1 MDDWQQAQ
9 VNRVGEAIKALR
21 GERSTQWISDA
32 TDELGQRVSRS
43 TITDIEIGR
52 RKYIAVHEVSL
63 ISAALGTTP
72 AVLLTFG
79 TVPDG
84 DLELL
89 PGRTVDGL
97 TAVEWWGGTPLSRFS
112 PAAAGLPSDH
122 ASTTELLGVSRERSR
137 LRTMLAPTYIGGMND
152 LDPSLAST
160 LRDKLSGV
168 IRRIKELGGV
178 LRDG

>member
-1 MDDWQQAQ
+1 MEDWQQDQ
-9 VNRVGEAIKALR
+9 VNRIGEAIKALR

-32 TDELGQRVSRS
+32 TDELGQRISRS

-52 RKYIAVHEVSL
+52 RKYIAVHELSL
-63 ISAALGTTP
+63 ISAALGVTP
-72 AVLLTFG
+72 VTLLTYG
-79 TVPDG
+79 TLPDG
-84 DLELL
+84 EIEPL
-89 PGRTVDGL
+89 PGRTIDGL
-97 TAVEWWGGTPLSRFS
+97 SAADWWGGTPISRFS

-122 ASTTELLGVSRERSR
+122 GPSTELLGVSRERNR
-137 LRTMLAPTYIGGMND
+137 LRAMLAPTYIGGMGD

-160 LRDKLSGV
+160 LREKLSGV